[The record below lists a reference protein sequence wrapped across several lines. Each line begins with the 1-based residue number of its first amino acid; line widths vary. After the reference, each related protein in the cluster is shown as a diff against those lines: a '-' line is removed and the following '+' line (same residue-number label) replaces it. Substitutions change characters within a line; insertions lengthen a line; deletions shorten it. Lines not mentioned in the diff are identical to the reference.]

1 MMRTDNSQ
9 FLMITVLL
17 LVTSCSNEFVVS
29 INEQAIYDPEGRLL
43 IGEVADADLQGCINL
58 ALQQQNLSSSAEL
71 TVLSCANSEI
81 SNLTNIKE
89 LISLRFLDIGN
100 NNVSNITP
108 LEDLPL
114 LSGVNLINNQI
125 TDLGPL
131 FNIPNLSSVNLVGNN
146 RVDCNELAN
155 LQESLGSNLTPP
167 ASCSD

>member
-1 MMRTDNSQ
+1 MRTRKSY
-9 FLMITVLL
+9 FLMITALL
-17 LVTSCSNEFVVS
+17 LFTSCSNEFVVS

-43 IGEVADADLQGCINL
+43 VDEVVDADLQGCINL

-81 SNLTNIKE
+81 SDLTNIGE

-114 LSGVNLINNQI
+114 LS
-125 TDLGPL
+125 
-131 FNIPNLSSVNLVGNN
+131 
-146 RVDCNELAN
+146 
-155 LQESLGSNLTPP
+155 
-167 ASCSD
+167 

>member
-1 MMRTDNSQ
+1 MRTRKSY
-9 FLMITVLL
+9 FLMITALL
-17 LVTSCSNEFVVS
+17 LFTSCSNEFVVS

-43 IGEVADADLQGCINL
+43 VDEVVDADLQGCINL

-81 SNLTNIKE
+81 SDLTNIGE

-114 LSGVNLINNQI
+114 LSGINLINNQI

-131 FNIPNLSSVNLVGNN
+131 FNIPNLSSVNLAGNN
-146 RVDCNELAN
+146 GVDCSELAD
-155 LQESLGSNLTPP
+155 LKESLGSNLTAP
-167 ASCSD
+167 ANCSD

>member
-1 MMRTDNSQ
+1 MRTRKSH
-9 FLMITVLL
+9 FLMITTLL
-17 LVTSCSNEFVVS
+17 LFTSCSNEFVVS

-43 IGEVADADLQGCINL
+43 VDEVVDADLQGCINL

-81 SNLTNIKE
+81 SDLTNIGE

-114 LSGVNLINNQI
+114 LSGINLINNQI

-131 FNIPNLSSVNLVGNN
+131 FNIPNLSSVNLAGNN
-146 RVDCNELAN
+146 GVDCNELAD
-155 LQESLGSNLTPP
+155 LQESLGSNLTSP
-167 ASCSD
+167 ANCSN

>member
-1 MMRTDNSQ
+1 MRTRKSY
-9 FLMITVLL
+9 FLMITALL
-17 LVTSCSNEFVVS
+17 LFTSCSNEFVVS

-43 IGEVADADLQGCINL
+43 VDEVVDADLQGCINL

-81 SNLTNIKE
+81 SDLTNIGE

-114 LSGVNLINNQI
+114 LSGINLINNQI

-131 FNIPNLSSVNLVGNN
+131 FNIPNLSSVNLAGNN
-146 RVDCNELAN
+146 GVDCNELAD
-155 LQESLGSNLTPP
+155 LQESLGSNLTSP
-167 ASCSD
+167 ANCSN